1 MTVAELVH
9 VWSALLFSMFVQM
22 LNTAALKK
30 THCFKTC
37 YIARN
42 KCDVTA
48 NVMITK

>member
-30 THCFKTC
+30 NSLFQNMLYSK
-37 YIARN
+37 
-42 KCDVTA
+42 K
-48 NVMITK
+48 